1 MNIPIVPLEWVYDS
15 IQDKELK
22 DPAEYPLRL
31 FEGMVVST
39 TGFNNGI
46 FILFLLSRRTIC
58 DAGGARAAW
67 RRV

>member
-1 MNIPIVPLEWVYDS
+1 MNIPIVPLAWVYDS

-22 DPAEYPLRL
+22 DRADYPLRL

-46 FILFLLSRRTIC
+46 FFVFSS
-58 DAGGARAAW
+58 
-67 RRV
+67 